1 MQVDSQETFWMS
13 ILCPRISNASPIRY
27 SLVKW
32 LVQGNAENKICWRE
46 SKSLQ
51 GKIWENFRSHLNN
64 RGSIMIHNW
73 VHWNLKVLYESHVS
87 SLWFISESFMSHSTH
102 MWAYLWV
109 SCEAFMI
116 HMSPF
121 TLDSGINIRVCLLI
135 FGFFLQG
142 LHPYQRE

>member
-1 MQVDSQETFWMS
+1 MQVDSQKTFWMS

-121 TLDSGINIRVCLLI
+121 TLDSGINIRVRLLI
-135 FGFFLQG
+135 FGPFSWDYL
-142 LHPYQRE
+142 PY

>member
-1 MQVDSQETFWMS
+1 MQVDSQKTFWMS
-13 ILCPRISNASPIRY
+13 ILCPRISNASPIRC

-51 GKIWENFRSHLNN
+51 GKIWVNFRSYFHN
-64 RGSIMIHNW
+64 RESIMIHNW
-73 VHWNLKVLYESHVS
+73 V
-87 SLWFISESFMSHSTH
+87 LWKSFMSHMWVLYDSYLSLSTH
-102 MWAYLWV
+102 MWAYFWV

-121 TLDSGINIRVCLLI
+121 MMVKCEPFYEPHVNIFMNHI
-135 FGFFLQG
+135 
-142 LHPYQRE
+142 